1 LTINTYPSGDSGPS
15 SALDG
20 HAWLTFTTVD
30 GTTYTYGTWGNDNG
44 AQQVYGVNEDTELSF
59 TSTAQRSA
67 YLDADAAEEFSSYV
81 SNMIAQGP
89 DAWSWS
95 WPCSGFASVGWFIGT
110 HEYLDPT
117 QGGLINSPT
126 NLQNAINTANGSN

>member
-1 LTINTYPSGDSGPS
+1 MLLRVWVLDAPRTGAALPSAGTARARGNAMDVPPWFAMGPP
-15 SALDG
+15 
-20 HAWLTFTTVD
+20 
-30 GTTYTYGTWGNDNG
+30 
-44 AQQVYGVNEDTELSF
+44 
-59 TSTAQRSA
+59 QRSA